1 MSNIESISN
10 SPRLNSLQISLLRLF
25 SQNISDDQTLEIRKL
40 MMNYFDVQLKAELEK
55 VIEEKGYTEDDFH
68 QMLNSKS

>member
-1 MSNIESISN
+1 MSSIENISN

-40 MMNYFDVQLKAELEK
+40 MMNYFDVQLKAELET
-55 VIEEKGYTEDDFH
+55 VIEEKGYTEDDFR

>member
-1 MSNIESISN
+1 MSSTENISN

-40 MMNYFDVQLKAELEK
+40 MMNYFDIQLKAELDK
-55 VIEEKGYTEDDFH
+55 VVEEKGYTEDDFR
-68 QMLNSKS
+68 QMLNTKS

>member
-1 MSNIESISN
+1 MSNIENISN

-40 MMNYFDVQLKAELEK
+40 MMNYFDIQLKDELET
-55 VIEEKGYTEDDFH
+55 VIEQKGYTEADFR

>member
-1 MSNIESISN
+1 MSNTESISN

-25 SQNISDDQTLEIRKL
+25 SQNISDNHTLEIRKL
-40 MMNYFDVQLKAELEK
+40 MMNYFDVQLKTELEK
-55 VIEEKGYTEDDFH
+55 VVEEKGYTEDDFH

>member
-1 MSNIESISN
+1 MSNIENISN

-40 MMNYFDVQLKAELEK
+40 MMNYFDVQLKAELDT
-55 VIEEKGYTEDDFH
+55 VIKQKGYTTDDFH

>member
-1 MSNIESISN
+1 
-10 SPRLNSLQISLLRLF
+10 LQISLLRLF

-55 VIEEKGYTEDDFH
+55 VIEEKGYTEDDFR
-68 QMLNSKS
+68 QMLIA

>member
-1 MSNIESISN
+1 MSSIENISN
-10 SPRLNSLQISLLRLF
+10 SPRLNNLQISLLRLF

-40 MMNYFDVQLKAELEK
+40 MMNYFDVQLKAELET
-55 VIEEKGYTEDDFH
+55 VIEEKGYTEDDFR

>member
-1 MSNIESISN
+1 MSNIENISN

-40 MMNYFDVQLKAELEK
+40 MMNYFDVPLKAELEK
-55 VIEEKGYTEDDFH
+55 VVEEKGYTEDDFR
-68 QMLNSKS
+68 QMLNTKS

>member
-1 MSNIESISN
+1 MSNIENISN

-40 MMNYFDVQLKAELEK
+40 MMNYFNFQLKAELEK
-55 VIEEKGYTEDDFH
+55 VVEEKGYTEDDFR

>member
-1 MSNIESISN
+1 MSNIENISN

-25 SQNISDDQTLEIRKL
+25 SQNISDDQTLEIRKM

-55 VIEEKGYTEDDFH
+55 VVEEKGYTEDDFR

>member
-25 SQNISDDQTLEIRKL
+25 SQNISDNQTLEIRKL
-40 MMNYFDVQLKAELEK
+40 MMNYFDVQLKAELETI
-55 VIEEKGYTEDDFH
+55 IEQKGYTEDDFR

>member
-1 MSNIESISN
+1 MSNIENISN

-40 MMNYFDVQLKAELEK
+40 MMNYFDIQLKAELEK
-55 VIEEKGYTEDDFH
+55 VVEEKGYTEDDFR

>member
-1 MSNIESISN
+1 MSNIENISN

-40 MMNYFDVQLKAELEK
+40 MMNYFDIQLKAELDK
-55 VIEEKGYTEDDFH
+55 VVEEKGYTEDDFR
-68 QMLNSKS
+68 QMLNTKS

>member
-1 MSNIESISN
+1 MSSIENISN

-55 VIEEKGYTEDDFH
+55 VVEEKGYTEDDFR
-68 QMLNSKS
+68 QMLNAKS

>member
-1 MSNIESISN
+1 MSSIENISN
-10 SPRLNSLQISLLRLF
+10 SPKLNSLQISLLRLF

-40 MMNYFDVQLKAELEK
+40 MMNYFDVQLKAELET
-55 VIEEKGYTEDDFH
+55 VIEEKGYREDDFR

>member
-1 MSNIESISN
+1 MSSIENISN

-25 SQNISDDQTLEIRKL
+25 SQNISDNQTLEIRKF
-40 MMNYFDVQLKAELEK
+40 MMNYFDVQLKAELET
-55 VIEEKGYTEDDFH
+55 VIEEKGYTEDDFR

>member
-1 MSNIESISN
+1 MSSIENISN

-25 SQNISDDQTLEIRKL
+25 SQNISDNQTLEIRKL
-40 MMNYFDVQLKAELEK
+40 MMNYFDVQLKAELET
-55 VIEEKGYTEDDFH
+55 VIEEKGYTEDDFR

>member
-1 MSNIESISN
+1 MSSLENISN
-10 SPRLNSLQISLLRLF
+10 SPRLNGLQISLLRLF

-40 MMNYFDVQLKAELEK
+40 MMNYFDVQLRAELER
-55 VIEEKGYTEDDFH
+55 VVEEKGYTEEDYH

>member
-1 MSNIESISN
+1 MSSIENISN

-25 SQNISDDQTLEIRKL
+25 SQNISDDKTLEIRKL
-40 MMNYFDVQLKAELEK
+40 MMNYFDVQLKAELET
-55 VIEEKGYTEDDFH
+55 VIEQKGYTEDDFH

>member
-1 MSNIESISN
+1 MSNIENISN

-40 MMNYFDVQLKAELEK
+40 MMNYFDIQLKDELET
-55 VIEEKGYTEDDFH
+55 VIEQKGYTEDDFR

>member
-1 MSNIESISN
+1 MSNIENISN

-25 SQNISDDQTLEIRKL
+25 SQNISDDQTFEIRKL
-40 MMNYFDVQLKAELEK
+40 MMNYFDIQLKAELEK
-55 VIEEKGYTEDDFH
+55 VVEEKGYTEDDFH

>member
-55 VIEEKGYTEDDFH
+55 VVEEKGYTEDDFH

>member
-1 MSNIESISN
+1 MSSIENISN

-40 MMNYFDVQLKAELEK
+40 MMNYFDIQLKAELET
-55 VIEEKGYTEDDFH
+55 VIEEKVYTEDDFR

>member
-1 MSNIESISN
+1 MSNIENISN

-40 MMNYFDVQLKAELEK
+40 MMNYFDVQLKDELET
-55 VIEEKGYTEDDFH
+55 VTEQKGYTEDDFR